1 MVALLLGV
9 VLQSQ
14 DLDRF
19 VLPRSKPMSCPPVVL
34 DTSDIPELNSWGEKA
49 KGLVEAWFPEI
60 TSLLA
65 TDSYRKPKQVK
76 PVIKKT
82 LNVPAYASGGTI
94 TLNGDWITK
103 HPDDL
108 GMVVHELTHVIQ
120 HYPDS
125 DTTLGWLVEGIAD
138 YVRWWRYEPEYF
150 AVKGRPKIDPAKN
163 KYTDAYRTTAYWLAW
178 VSKQYDQRLV
188 FKLDQAMRRKEDPMT
203 VFPSLTGKDAQ
214 TLWDEFVAQKP

>member
-1 MVALLLGV
+1 MA
-9 VLQSQ
+9 
-14 DLDRF
+14 
-19 VLPRSKPMSCPPVVL
+19 CPPVEL
-34 DTSDIPELNSWGEKA
+34 DASDVPELQAWGEKA
-49 KGLVEAWFPEI
+49 KGLVEVWFPEI

-65 TDSYRKPKQVK
+65 TDTYRKPKQVK
-76 PVIKKT
+76 LVIKKT
-82 LNVPAYASGGTI
+82 LNVPAYAAGGTI

-125 DTTLGWLVEGIAD
+125 KTTLGWLVEGIAD

-150 AVKGRPKIDPAKN
+150 AIKGRPKIDPAKN

-178 VSKQYDQRLV
+178 VAKKYDQRLV
-188 FKLDQAMRRKEDPMT
+188 YKLDQAMRRKEDPLA

-214 TLWDEFVAQKP
+214 ALWNEFLAQNP